1 MSSFSSVAWLALLGS
16 HVAVELQI
24 ERLNPIGLKPLQFET
39 FIAPRRRSI
48 NTL

>member
-1 MSSFSSVAWLALLGS
+1 MALLGS

-24 ERLNPIGLKPLQFET
+24 ERLNPLGLKPLQFET
-39 FIAPRRRSI
+39 LLPRRRSI